1 MHMTWKLVAAVLV
14 AGTLGSL
21 TDWLFM
27 GVLFHDRYNKYPE
40 VWWPGVRGGKD
51 NTGIIWS
58 SVLGYLATAAIVT
71 LCAIAGVHTIATGLI
86 LAALAW
92 TAGPLLVLVVNG
104 FFIKFDPLLTA
115 SHSAGYLVRFLL
127 AGLAA
132 GIALG

>member
-1 MHMTWKLVAAVLV
+1 MIWKLVAAVLG
-14 AGTLGSL
+14 AGTLGVF

-27 GVLFHDRYNKYPE
+27 GVLFHERYNKYPE
-40 VWWPGVRGGKD
+40 VWWPGIRGGKD
-51 NTGIIWS
+51 QSGIIWA

-71 LCAIAGVHTIATGLI
+71 LCAVAGVNGMATGLI

-92 TAGPLLVLVVNG
+92 AAGPLVVLVVNG

-115 SHSAGYLVRFLL
+115 THSAGYLARFLL

-132 GIALG
+132 GIALR